1 MTQKSPLILILIIT
15 MNLISGCASTY
26 YNAMEKIGIHKRD
39 ILVSRIENA
48 QEAQKEGKETFA
60 NALEKFQSVVDWDGG
75 ELEKRY
81 KILNSEYE
89 DAADAAETISEK
101 IDSVESVANALFNE
115 WSQELKQYSNQR
127 LKQESSEKLV
137 ETKQE
142 YQKLIRSM
150 RKAEASLQPVLATLR
165 DNVLYLKHNL
175 NAQAIAS
182 LKMELKG
189 INSEVARMNQ
199 AMQKAIDESNA
210 FIEKMRSN
218 Q

>member
-1 MTQKSPLILILIIT
+1 MTHKALFTFAIILILS
-15 MNLISGCASTY
+15 LINGCASTY
-26 YNAMEKIGIHKRD
+26 YNAMEKIGVHKRD

-48 QEAQKEGKETFA
+48 QEAQEEGKETFA
-60 NALEKFQSVVDWDGG
+60 DALEKFNSVVEWDGG

-81 KILNSEYE
+81 KILNNEYE
-89 DAADAAETISEK
+89 DAAEAAESISEK

-127 LKQESSEKLV
+127 LRQESADKLV
-137 ETKQE
+137 KTKQE
-142 YQKLIRSM
+142 YQKLIRAM

-189 INSEVARMNQ
+189 INSEVEKMNQ
-199 AMQKAIDESNA
+199 AMQQAIDESNA
-210 FIEKMRSN
+210 FIEKMRSE